1 MNHDVAHC
9 GDYDPMTCPKTCYRA
24 QVTAD
29 LYARADMVGVLVSF
43 IDFRTNGDPECPLA
57 PSYAPAK
64 PKNWGEY
71 IRSADDAELATLFGA
86 KWMICPG
93 NKETPSRCRKFG
105 TCPVCW
111 AAYLKEATDDKR

>member
-43 IDFRTNGDPECPLA
+43 IDFRTNGDQECPLA

-64 PKNWGEY
+64 PKSWGEY

-86 KWMICPG
+86 KWMICPK

-111 AAYLKEATDDKR
+111 AAYLKEATDD